1 MKRTVIMLLL
11 TAWCFLG
18 GAYAQ
23 NNADDLMKQAQQ
35 NLAQKEYIK
44 SRYLFL
50 QAYNAYVSQG
60 AYSKVVECGVKVS
73 SLYHQEN
80 YYKEAFDMLRS
91 TEAVVYTGEQK
102 EKKAFPELRFPIIK
116 ERLQMY
122 IKLKNPSRAKE
133 QLDRLEET
141 AKAAR
146 NDSLSN
152 DLLYTQA
159 TYYYTFGMNAQG
171 DEAISRLIGKYK
183 AQKNYAKVNDCYKT
197 LIDIARKANNSA
209 LVARTY
215 DQYIVWNDSVKAL
228 NAQDELNALKRKY
241 DESLNTIQEK
251 MTR

>member
-102 EKKAFPELRFPIIK
+102 KKKAFPELRFPIIK
-116 ERLQMY
+116 ERL
-122 IKLKNPSRAKE
+122 
-133 QLDRLEET
+133 
-141 AKAAR
+141 
-146 NDSLSN
+146 
-152 DLLYTQA
+152 
-159 TYYYTFGMNAQG
+159 
-171 DEAISRLIGKYK
+171 
-183 AQKNYAKVNDCYKT
+183 
-197 LIDIARKANNSA
+197 
-209 LVARTY
+209 
-215 DQYIVWNDSVKAL
+215 
-228 NAQDELNALKRKY
+228 
-241 DESLNTIQEK
+241 
-251 MTR
+251 

>member
-23 NNADDLMKQAQQ
+23 NNADDLLKQAQQ

-50 QAYNAYVSQG
+50 QAYNAYASQG

-80 YYKEAFDMLRS
+80 YYKEAFDMLRN

-152 DLLYTQA
+152 DLL
-159 TYYYTFGMNAQG
+159 
-171 DEAISRLIGKYK
+171 
-183 AQKNYAKVNDCYKT
+183 
-197 LIDIARKANNSA
+197 
-209 LVARTY
+209 
-215 DQYIVWNDSVKAL
+215 
-228 NAQDELNALKRKY
+228 
-241 DESLNTIQEK
+241 
-251 MTR
+251 